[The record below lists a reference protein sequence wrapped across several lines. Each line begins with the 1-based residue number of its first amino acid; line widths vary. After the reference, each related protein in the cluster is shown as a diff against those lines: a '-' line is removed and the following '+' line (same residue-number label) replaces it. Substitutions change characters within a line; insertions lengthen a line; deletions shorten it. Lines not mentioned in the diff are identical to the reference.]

1 MEQRMKVASV
11 VGLARTLAAW
21 TILSALVFT
30 FGFRSL
36 TDFHELQL
44 EDQLAA
50 EFCRQVPQ

>member
-1 MEQRMKVASV
+1 MNGASV
-11 VGLARTLAAW
+11 VGLARTVAVW

-44 EDQLAA
+44 EGQLAG
-50 EFCRQVPQ
+50 EFCRQVLR